1 MKKFVCGLLAAVML
15 LPVCTAGA
23 VELEPKADLTLSYE
37 TGAAVG
43 ETFEV
48 ELQLS
53 GNPGIYTAQA
63 TLAYDRRVLECVSC
77 QKGPILSSMMSVV
90 NPSAAD
96 GAIIAGASATP
107 VQETGVLA
115 VYSFRVLAPG
125 EYGFILRDMMFAG
138 SDGKAYPVSVTD
150 SSAQSPGGGT
160 GSPGGDSP
168 DEKPSVS
175 FSDTKGHWAEAYIHQ
190 AADLNL
196 VNGYGNGRYG
206 PDDNMTRAHFVTIL
220 WREAGEPEPTG
231 TASFT
236 DLNPKQSYYH
246 KAVAWAEEN
255 GVVNGIGNGLFAP
268 DANVTREQIAV
279 TLYRMEGGTP
289 GGEQMFY
296 GIYGKAFA
304 DSALVSD
311 WARAAVWWA
320 VYREIWCGTDSA
332 AAGLT
337 LSPTMAADRAQI
349 AVMMVRY
356 HEL

>member
-15 LPVCTAGA
+15 LPACTAGA
-23 VELEPKADLTLSYE
+23 VELEPKAALTLSYE
-37 TGAAVG
+37 MGAGVG

-53 GNPGIYTAQA
+53 GNPGVYTAQA
-63 TLAYDRRVLECVSC
+63 TLAYDRRVLECISC
-77 QKGPILSSMMSVV
+77 RKGPVLSSMMSVV

-96 GAIIAGASATP
+96 GAIIAGASAKP

-125 EYGFILRDMMFAG
+125 DYGFILRDMVFAD
-138 SDGKAYPVSVTD
+138 SDGKAYPVSVTAP
-150 SSAQSPGGGT
+150 SPQSPGGGGDSAGG
-160 GSPGGDSP
+160 GSPTVKP
-168 DEKPSVS
+168 EKS
-175 FSDTKGHWAEAYIHQ
+175 FSDTKGHWAESYIKK
-190 AADLNL
+190 AAELNL
-196 VNGYGNGRYG
+196 VNGYGDGRYG
-206 PDDNMTRAHFVTIL
+206 PDDSMTRAHFVTIL

-231 TASFT
+231 MASFT
-236 DLNPKQSYYH
+236 DLNPKQTYYH

-255 GVVNGIGNGLFAP
+255 GVVNGVGKGLFAP
-268 DANVTREQIAV
+268 DDNVTREQIAA
-279 TLYRMEGGTP
+279 TLYRMDGGTP

-296 GIYGKAFA
+296 EIYGQAFE
-304 DSALVSD
+304 DSALASD

-332 AAGLT
+332 AAGSP
-337 LSPTMAADRAQI
+337 LSPTVAADRAQI